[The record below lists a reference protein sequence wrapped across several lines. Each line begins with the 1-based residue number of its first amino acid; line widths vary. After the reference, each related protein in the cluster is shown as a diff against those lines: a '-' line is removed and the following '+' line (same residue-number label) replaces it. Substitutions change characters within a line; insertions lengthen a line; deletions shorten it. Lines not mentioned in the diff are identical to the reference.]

1 MRPVLLQS
9 AFTQRLLNQGQLTRW
24 KDVWSCFAANFY
36 KKSSDIPSNSL
47 PAIAKYMADT
57 SKNVLVMAG
66 AGLSTHSGIPD
77 FRSPGTGLYDNLQ
90 QYNLPY
96 PEAIFDLG
104 FFVRDPRPFLSLA
117 KELYPGKKYRPNLG
131 HYLARL
137 INEKGKLL
145 RMYTQNIDGLERL
158 AGLPPE
164 KLVEAH
170 GGFSSASCISC
181 FKEHDPDE
189 TREAIFRG
197 EVIRCTNGKYQK
209 LSGTNTG
216 NKCNLHKYLNSFI
229 VVQIGVYY
237 SGTVFIG
244 LVKPD
249 IVFFGEALPDRFFL
263 YQDDVLWADLLIV
276 IGTSLEVYPF
286 AAIAD
291 EVPHDVPRLLLNRD
305 VVGSFGMRKHDTIV
319 TCDIIE
325 GVTRLAK
332 ELGWHEE
339 LMELYTKH
347 EPCT

>member
-1 MRPVLLQS
+1 MRPFLLKS
-9 AFTQRLLNQGQLTRW
+9 AYRPTLRLFNEGQRTRW
-24 KDVWSCFAANFY
+24 QDLWSCCTASFY
-36 KKSSDIPSNSL
+36 KKSSDVPSDSL
-47 PAIAKYMADT
+47 SSIAKYMAET

-181 FKEHDPDE
+181 FKKHDPDE

-197 EVIRCTNGKYQK
+197 EVIRCTNGK
-209 LSGTNTG
+209 
-216 NKCNLHKYLNSFI
+216 CE
-229 VVQIGVYY
+229 
-237 SGTVFIG
+237 G

-291 EVPHDVPRLLLNRD
+291 EVPRDVPRLLLNRD
-305 VVGSFGMRKHDTIV
+305 VVGSFGMRKRDTIL

-325 GVTRLAK
+325 GVTKLAK

-339 LMELYTKH
+339 LMELYKKH
-347 EPCT
+347 EAHG

>member
-145 RMYTQNIDGLERL
+145 RMYTQNIDGLKRL

-189 TREAIFRG
+189 TREAIFRE
-197 EVIRCTNGKYQK
+197 EVIRCTNGKCK
-209 LSGTNTG
+209 
-216 NKCNLHKYLNSFI
+216 
-229 VVQIGVYY
+229 
-237 SGTVFIG
+237 G